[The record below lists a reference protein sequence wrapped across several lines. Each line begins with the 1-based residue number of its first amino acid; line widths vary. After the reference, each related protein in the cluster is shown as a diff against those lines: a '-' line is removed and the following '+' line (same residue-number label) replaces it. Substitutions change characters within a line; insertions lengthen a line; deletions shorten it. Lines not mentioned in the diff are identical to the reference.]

1 MLTIN
6 DENVLR
12 AFIDKRI
19 SQEVDADVLGPEWAG
34 YVFKITGGNDREGF
48 PMKQGVLT
56 TGRVRQLLGKGS
68 SCYRP
73 RKRGERK
80 RKSVRGCIVSHN
92 LSVIN
97 VAIIKKGDNEIS
109 GLTDISIPRRLGPK
123 RASKIRKMFN
133 LTPKD
138 DVRKFVIR
146 RKIEREGK
154 EPTYKAPK
162 IQRLVT
168 PRRIQRKKKQKR
180 MAVERAVRARQA
192 AEEYE
197 ALLKKRKEQMKQ
209 SKPDI
214 KQGVS
219 NKKSVKTN

>member
-1 MLTIN
+1 MSKNKQTQLNIAYPVGGTQKMITIG

-12 AFIDKRI
+12 AFIDKRMA
-19 SQEVDADVLGPEWAG
+19 QEVDADILGPEWSG

-56 TGRVRQLLGKGS
+56 PGRVRLLLGKNS
-68 SCYRP
+68 SCYRQ

-97 VAIIKKGDNEIS
+97 VAIVKKGDNDIA
-109 GLTDISIPRRLGPK
+109 GLTDTSIPRRLGPK
-123 RASKIRKMFN
+123 RASKIRRMFD
-133 LTPKD
+133 LKPED

-154 EPTYKAPK
+154 RPTYKAPK

-168 PRRIQRKKKQKR
+168 PRRIQRKKARKAMMVKR
-180 MAVERAVRARQA
+180 A
-192 AEEYE
+192 A
-197 ALLKKRKEQMKQ
+197 
-209 SKPDI
+209 
-214 KQGVS
+214 
-219 NKKSVKTN
+219 